1 MAALTASY
9 DALQKEG
16 KVQNYPVGAA
26 KKFYKGSLVC
36 VPTATGFAEAGTD
49 IAASN
54 FVGVGYEDAD
64 NSAGAAGALSG
75 RVHKTGSFVFN
86 AVGALQTWVS
96 KPMMLT
102 DDNTVALT
110 STNSIQVGVC
120 TEFISAT
127 KVRVRIDASVK

>member
-16 KVQNYPVGAA
+16 KVQNYALGAG

-64 NSAGAAGALSG
+64 NSTGAAGALAG
-75 RVHKTGSFVFN
+75 RVHKSGSFVFT
-86 AVGALQTWVS
+86 ALAASQSWVS
-96 KPMMLT
+96 RPMFLT

-120 TEFISAT
+120 TEVISAVR
-127 KVRVRIDASVK
+127 VRVRIDASVK